1 MSKSCIG
8 LVGDLAVAF
17 VHHAAE
23 AAPFFQKS
31 FVSELIS
38 RGQSVDSIREV
49 ALWAQTKRD
58 VLVSC

>member
-23 AAPFFQKS
+23 VRILSIDTVNVVYYIGGTLFPEKFRKRINFTGSKC
-31 FVSELIS
+31 
-38 RGQSVDSIREV
+38 GQH
-49 ALWAQTKRD
+49 T
-58 VLVSC
+58 